1 MNFDAE
7 QKLEVK
13 KLKQDFY
20 PLIDETWTDPT
31 KYLPLVFSEIA
42 PQVADPDR

>member
-7 QKLEVK
+7 QKQEIK

-20 PLIDETWTDPT
+20 PLIDETWKDPT
-31 KYLPLVFSEIA
+31 KYLPLVFNEMA
-42 PQVADPDR
+42 PQVLDSDR